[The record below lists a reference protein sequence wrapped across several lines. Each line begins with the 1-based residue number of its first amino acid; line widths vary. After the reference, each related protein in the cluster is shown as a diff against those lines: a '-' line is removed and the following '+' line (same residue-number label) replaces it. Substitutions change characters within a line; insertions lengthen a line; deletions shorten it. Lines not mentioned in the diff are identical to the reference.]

1 MGLFS
6 RKEKTSPSNG
16 SSSRTNSTQLTE
28 VQSFRSS
35 QSSLKSPSTPGFSRM
50 SIPTIPKIALPKAP
64 DPNVDPAGYLRSI
77 GAVRERCGI
86 VLEKA
91 KKNDLNHFEVDM
103 GRFKDTT
110 KFVVSV
116 IKRDFAPDYNAIP
129 PHGRWQHFN
138 VGGRD
143 RIGELLGSWPS
154 QVDPSERC
162 RRILDLFLISV
173 LLDAG
178 AGTSWKYKSVENG
191 RTYRRSEGLAIA
203 SLEMF
208 KAGTFSSDP
217 EQPHQ
222 VDADGLSRLTVEIM
236 SSGLQVTEQN
246 PIAGL
251 AGRTGLLVKLAKALR
266 NPSLFGEDA
275 RPGNMLDFL
284 ISHPSTQAASVPI
297 VPLPTLWSVLID
309 GLAPIWPASRT
320 EVDGTSIGDAWRLTT
335 MPADAA
341 TPLWETIVPFHKL
354 SQWLCYSLMQPMT
367 KLMNIHFAGAEL
379 LTGLPEYRN
388 GGLFIDTGVLT
399 LRRDET
405 KRGLEAFHRNAEREG
420 KPSLEVVPMFTPDD
434 DVIVEW
440 RAVTVGFLDLLLE
453 EVNTSLGLFG
463 QDKLS
468 LPQMLEAGSWKGG
481 REMAEISRPNTQC
494 PPIAILSDGTVF

>member
-6 RKEKTSPSNG
+6 RKEKTSPSNR

-35 QSSLKSPSTPGFSRM
+35 QSSLKSPSTPSFSRM

-77 GAVRERCGI
+77 GSVRERCNI

-91 KKNDLNHFEVDM
+91 KKNDLTHFEVDM

-110 KFVVSV
+110 KFVVSI
-116 IKRDFAPDYNAIP
+116 IKRDFAPDYTAI
-129 PHGRWQHFN
+129 
-138 VGGRD
+138 
-143 RIGELLGSWPS
+143 LLMVAGNISTD
-154 QVDPSERC
+154 VDPSERT
-162 RRILDLFLISV
+162 RRILDLFLVSV

-191 RTYRRSEGLAIA
+191 RTYRRSEGLAVA

-208 KAGTFSSDP
+208 KAGTFSSNP

-266 NPSLFGEDA
+266 NPSLFGADS

-341 TPLWETIVPFHKL
+341 TPTWETIVPFHKL

-399 LRRDET
+399 LRREET

-453 EVNTSLGLFG
+453 EVNNSLGLFG
-463 QDKLS
+463 QERLV